1 MELQTRNIKIT
12 LLVIVLGYGVIAT
25 VKRDLTLGLFSS
37 RHDHDGLY
45 ISNQSFLGFST
56 AWVVEGSNIRII
68 QNGTEHRRWI
78 DQGED
83 YIKINNS
90 GVESYFYLNE
100 DGEFVVADKEI
111 DFLGT
116 SMDIGIRMVKV
127 KEETNY
133 TVNEVMMLLDSAY
146 QD

>member
-1 MELQTRNIKIT
+1 MKIKSGNWMVAVVFVSVAYLATAVT
-12 LLVIVLGYGVIAT
+12 LE
-25 VKRDLTLGLFSS
+25 DFTLGLFSS

-45 ISNQSFLGFST
+45 ISNQGLLGFNS
-56 AWVVEGSNIRII
+56 AWVISGSNIRVI
-68 QNGTEHRRWI
+68 QNGSEQRRWI
-78 DQGED
+78 EQGND

-100 DGEFVVADKEI
+100 EGEFVVADKEI

-116 SMDIGIRMVKV
+116 SMDIGLRMVKV

-133 TVNEVMMLLDSAY
+133 TVNEVMVLLDSAY
-146 QD
+146 GD